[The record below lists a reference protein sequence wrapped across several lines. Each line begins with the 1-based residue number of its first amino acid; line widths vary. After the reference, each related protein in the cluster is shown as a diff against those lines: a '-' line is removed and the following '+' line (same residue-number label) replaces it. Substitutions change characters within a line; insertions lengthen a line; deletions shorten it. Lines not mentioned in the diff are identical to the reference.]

1 MKSLSIAFAVFA
13 FAQAQL
19 PTTVGTGP
27 RTTAGPV
34 SREHWQRVLTLPAAT
49 PTVEQCVVLD
59 ADIFAHAA
67 AGLRD
72 MRLLQGGRELPYAV
86 DESHDDRETGTGVP
100 LPDDRSIYDTVGVS
114 PLTNAAGHDAMAEP
128 LRTSGRR
135 ATFVLPARVPVERI
149 TLHGNVNVPVKV
161 HVRATPRPA
170 ASGSTPSTEAEIV
183 ALEAAS
189 GHPSLPV
196 TLGANLQDT
205 AVVTVD
211 VVPAPPS
218 VSAVAF
224 EMRRREV
231 CYQPITAAP
240 VHMIFG
246 DPEAEPVHYDYAAH
260 YKPTATPVLAVMG
273 PRETNP
279 AYQPPIV
286 AQAFVF
292 TTKQK
297 LGMAMGL
304 CVGMLAV
311 TLGSLLRMRR

>member
-1 MKSLSIAFAVFA
+1 MKSLSIAFAVLA

-19 PTTVGTGP
+19 PTTVGNGP

-59 ADIFAHAA
+59 ADVFAHAA

-100 LPDDRSIYDTVGVS
+100 LPDDRSIYDTVSLS
-114 PLTNAAGHDAMAEP
+114 PLANAGEHATE
-128 LRTSGRR
+128 SGRR

-149 TLHGNVNVPVKV
+149 TLHGDVNVPMKV
-161 HVRATPRPA
+161 HVRATPHPA

-218 VSAVAF
+218 VNAVAL

-231 CYQPITAAP
+231 CYQPITTAP

-304 CVGMLAV
+304 CIGMLAV
-311 TLGSLLRMRR
+311 TLGSLFKMRR